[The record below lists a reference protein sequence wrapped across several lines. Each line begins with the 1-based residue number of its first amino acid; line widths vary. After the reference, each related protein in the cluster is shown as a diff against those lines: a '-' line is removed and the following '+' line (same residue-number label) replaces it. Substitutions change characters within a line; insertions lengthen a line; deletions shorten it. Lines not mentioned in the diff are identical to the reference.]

1 MVFSIALVLAWT
13 GCGGYGGG
21 SGGSNQTPVS
31 NLKNRAFVSNNFSGA
46 MQIVDAQLD
55 KLTSFQTSVG
65 SLPTTVVTPK
75 DKSLIVVYASGTQ
88 SISVEDPKTEALSN
102 SFSLGGATDSFAV
115 TEDGKFLYVAEK
127 NALITG
133 QPRGAIQ
140 IISLKD
146 STITKDPI
154 AIPSVRWIALNH
166 AGNLLLA
173 FSDQSNSVV
182 KLDPT
187 AATVTQT
194 PVAGPF
200 DRPIAAYFS
209 ADDSKA
215 YVLNCG
221 PECGGTTASVTELTI
236 SNGTTRNV
244 PVSAASIGLLDGTT
258 LYVAG
263 SPNGAG
269 GTFQVIDT
277 TAMTAGAAKTIS
289 GGFHSVIM
297 STGGKIWVGAQ
308 NCGANAGCLSIYNT
322 TDQSVTVDNPAA
334 NGTAKV
340 NVTGMT
346 PINGRTVAYIVEG
359 GELRVYDTGTGLE
372 VTPLALDIVGRA
384 YGVAAI
390 P

>member
-1 MVFSIALVLAWT
+1 
-13 GCGGYGGG
+13 
-21 SGGSNQTPVS
+21 
-31 NLKNRAFVSNNFSGA
+31 
-46 MQIVDAQLD
+46 MQIVDAQTD
-55 KLTSFQTSVG
+55 KLTGFQTSVG
-65 SLPTTVVTPK
+65 SLPTSVVTPK
-75 DKSLIVVYASGTQ
+75 DKSLIIVYASGTQ

-102 SFSLGGATDSFAV
+102 TFSLGGATDSFAV

-127 NALITG
+127 NAFITG

-140 IISLKD
+140 VISLKD

-154 AIPSVRWIALNH
+154 AIPNVRWVALNH

-173 FSDQSNSVV
+173 FSDQSNSVI

-187 AATVTQT
+187 AASVTQT

-215 YVLNCG
+215 YILNCG
-221 PECGGTTASVTELTI
+221 PECGGTTASVTELTVA
-236 SNGTTRNV
+236 NGTTRNV

-263 SPNGAG
+263 SPNGVG
-269 GTFQVIDT
+269 GTFQVVDT
-277 TAMTAGAAKTIS
+277 TAMTAGPVKTIS
-289 GGFHSVIM
+289 GGFHSLIM
-297 STGGKIWVGAQ
+297 SAAGKVWVGAQ
-308 NCGANAGCLSIYNT
+308 NCGANKGCLSIYNT
-322 TDQSVTVDNPAA
+322 SDQSVKVDDPTGAA
-334 NGTAKV
+334 SSKG

-346 PINGRTVAYIVEG
+346 PISGRNVVYIVEG
-359 GELRVYDTGTGLE
+359 GQLRVYDTGTGLE
-372 VTPLALDIVGRA
+372 ITPLPLDIVGQA